1 MQIIISEKSSLPI
14 YEQITKQIKEGILNH
29 SLQPDEMLPSIRQL
43 AKELQI
49 SVITTKRAYE
59 DLEAEG
65 MIYSVPQKGFYV
77 SPNKV
82 EILKEK
88 RLKLI
93 EESISR
99 AIKEGREAGL
109 TLEELKSM
117 VELLWEE

>member
-14 YEQITKQIKEGILNH
+14 YEQITRQIKEGILNH

>member
-14 YEQITKQIKEGILNH
+14 YEQITRQIKEGILNH
-29 SLQPDEMLPSIRQL
+29 SLQPEEMLPSIRQL